1 MWRVVNEEKKRAL
14 REALLSRRKAL
25 PKHECLLWG
34 RAIQTRALQLPA
46 YAASH
51 SVALYSPAQNEV
63 GTDDILNRALID
75 GRKVFYPRTGTDG
88 AGLFIRAIASDDLCA
103 GRHGILEPSGT
114 EGLSDRDRQ
123 DLVVFV
129 PGVAFDAAG
138 NRLGRGKGWYDRIL
152 AKLGDKPKLVAL
164 AYDFQV
170 VEEVPTEAWDRKVH
184 FIVTETKLIVC
195 DAANAPLSRV
205 SQ

>member
-1 MWRVVNEEKKRAL
+1 MWRVVNEEKKLAL
-14 REALLSRRKAL
+14 REAVLSQCNTL
-25 PKHECLLWG
+25 TKHECLLWG

-46 YAASH
+46 YAASR

-63 GTDDILNRALID
+63 DTEEILKNARIE
-75 GRKVFYPRTGTDG
+75 GRKVFYPRTGAGG
-88 AGLFIRAIASDDLCA
+88 AGQFIRVVSGDDLRA
-103 GRHGILEPSGT
+103 GRYGILEPTGT
-114 EGLSDRDRQ
+114 ERLSDGDRRD
-123 DLVVFV
+123 LIVFV

-152 AKLGDKPKLVAL
+152 AKLGDNATVVAL

-184 FIVTETKLIVC
+184 YLVTETKLIDC
-195 DAANAPLSRV
+195 GAANMPMGRV